1 LDEQTETNL
10 SNLFKFLPS
19 VDSVLNRLEDEG
31 VIDGLP
37 RTLSRDLVNG
47 FLDVCREEI
56 KGGVI
61 TEEKQLA
68 SDVLFPRLT
77 CHVRAGAKPHFR
89 RVVNATGV
97 VVHTNLGRSLLAP
110 SAVQAVTEACAC
122 YSNLEFDL
130 NTGERGSRYSHVE
143 KLICEITGAEAA
155 LVVNNNASA
164 VLITLETLAKG
175 REAVVSR
182 GQLVEIGGSFRIP
195 DVMTKS
201 GAVLREVGATNRTHV
216 HDYENVIS
224 EETALLMKVH
234 TSNFRVIGFTKEVS
248 GGELAELGRKYDI
261 PVYEDLGS
269 GNLTNFS
276 GLGLMREP
284 TVQEVV
290 AEGVDVVSFSGDKV
304 LGGPQ
309 AGIIVGSK
317 EYIDMIKKN
326 TALTVTVRIDKMT
339 LAALEATLRLYLDPE
354 TAKREV
360 PTVRMITETPENLKS
375 QAQSLARVLR
385 RGLGDK
391 VKVSVREGVSR
402 VGGGAFPEQDL
413 KTFLATVLPQTDIS
427 VEKLKERLLSTEP
440 PLVTRIEDD
449 LLCLDPR
456 TLSREEYKLC
466 AEAIKQALS

>member
-1 LDEQTETNL
+1 M
-10 SNLFKFLPS
+10 SNLFKYLPS
-19 VDSVLNRLEDEG
+19 VDSVLTRLEDEG

-37 RTLSRDLVNG
+37 RTLSRELVNG

-61 TEEKQLA
+61 TEEKQL
-68 SDVLFPRLT
+68 SNDVLFPRLS

-89 RVVNATGV
+89 RVLNATGV
-97 VVHTNLGRSLLAP
+97 VVHTNLGRSLLAEA
-110 SAVQAVTEACAC
+110 AVRAVTEACAC

-201 GAVLREVGATNRTHV
+201 GAVLREVGATNRTHL
-216 HDYENVIS
+216 HDYENVIND
-224 EETALLMKVH
+224 ETALLMKVH

-248 GGELAELGRKYDI
+248 GGELAELGRKYDL

-317 EYIDMIKKN
+317 KYIDMIKKN
-326 TALTVTVRIDKMT
+326 PLNRAVRIDKMT

-354 TAKREV
+354 TAMREV
-360 PTVRMITETPENLKS
+360 PTVRMITEKPENLKV

-385 RGLGDK
+385 RGLGDA
-391 VKVSVREGVSR
+391 VKVGVREGVSR

-413 KTFLATVLPQTDIS
+413 KTFLVTVVPQNKIS
-427 VEKLKERLLSTEP
+427 VEVLKERLLSTEP
-440 PLVTRIEDD
+440 PLVARIELDAF
-449 LLCLDPR
+449 CLDPR
-456 TLSREEYKLC
+456 TLSREEYKLVSG
-466 AEAIKQALS
+466 AIAQALGL

>member
-1 LDEQTETNL
+1 M
-10 SNLFKFLPS
+10 SNLFKYLPS
-19 VDSVLNRLEDEG
+19 VDSVLNRLEEEG

-37 RTLSRDLVNG
+37 RSLSRDLVNG

-56 KGGVI
+56 RGGVI
-61 TEEKQLA
+61 TEEKQLS
-68 SDVLFPRLT
+68 SDVLFPRIT

-89 RVVNATGV
+89 RVLNATGV
-97 VVHTNLGRSLLAP
+97 VVHTNLGRSLLAD
-110 SAVQAVTEACAC
+110 SAVKAVTEACAC

-130 NTGERGSRYSHVE
+130 KTGERGSRYSHVE
-143 KLICEITGAEAA
+143 KIICEITGAESA

-175 REAVVSR
+175 HEAIVSR

-201 GAVLREVGATNRTHV
+201 GATLCEVGATNRTHLR
-216 HDYENVIS
+216 DYENAIN

-248 GGELAELGRKYDI
+248 GGELAELGKKYDL

-276 GLGLMREP
+276 GLGLIREP

-309 AGIIVGSK
+309 AGIIVGK
-317 EYIDMIKKN
+317 KKYIDMIKKN
-326 TALTVTVRIDKMT
+326 PLNRAVRIDKMT

-354 TAKREV
+354 TARREV
-360 PTVRMITETPENLKS
+360 PTVRMITERPENLKK
-375 QAQSLARVLR
+375 QAQALTRTLR
-385 RGLGDK
+385 RRLGD
-391 VKVSVREGVSR
+391 SVEISIREGVSR

-413 KTFLATVLPQTDIS
+413 KTFLVALMPTGDLS
-427 VEKLKERLLSTEP
+427 VEDLKERLLSTEP
-440 PLVTRIEDD
+440 PLVGRIEED
-449 LLCLDPR
+449 LFCLDPR
-456 TLSREEYKLC
+456 TLSRDEYQLC
-466 AEAIKQALS
+466 AEALSQVLC

>member
-1 LDEQTETNL
+1 M

-309 AGIIVGSK
+309 AGIIV
-317 EYIDMIKKN
+317 
-326 TALTVTVRIDKMT
+326 R
-339 LAALEATLRLYLDPE
+339 
-354 TAKREV
+354 
-360 PTVRMITETPENLKS
+360 
-375 QAQSLARVLR
+375 
-385 RGLGDK
+385 
-391 VKVSVREGVSR
+391 
-402 VGGGAFPEQDL
+402 
-413 KTFLATVLPQTDIS
+413 
-427 VEKLKERLLSTEP
+427 
-440 PLVTRIEDD
+440 
-449 LLCLDPR
+449 
-456 TLSREEYKLC
+456 
-466 AEAIKQALS
+466 

>member
-1 LDEQTETNL
+1 ML
-10 SNLFKFLPS
+10 SK
-19 VDSVLNRLEDEG
+19 LEDEG

-37 RTLSRDLVNG
+37 RSLSRDLVNG

-56 KGGVI
+56 KGGII
-61 TEEKQLA
+61 TEEKQL
-68 SDVLFPRLT
+68 SPDVLFPRLT
-77 CHVRAGAKPHFR
+77 CHVRAGARPHFR
-89 RVVNATGV
+89 RVINATGV
-97 VVHTNLGRSLLAP
+97 VVHTNLGRSLLAD
-110 SAVQAVTEACAC
+110 SAVKAVTEACAC

-130 NTGERGSRYSHVE
+130 KTGERGSRYSHVE

-175 REAVVSR
+175 KEAVVSR

-195 DVMTKS
+195 DVMAKS
-201 GAVLREVGATNRTHV
+201 GATLREVGATNRTHL
-216 HDYENVIS
+216 HDYENVIN

-248 GGELAELGRKYDI
+248 GGELAELGHKNGI

-309 AGIIVGSK
+309 AGVIVGRK
-317 EYIDMIKKN
+317 KYIDMIKKN
-326 TALTVTVRIDKMT
+326 PLNRAVRIDKMT
-339 LAALEATLRLYLDPE
+339 LAALEATMRLYLDP
-354 TAKREV
+354 AAAMREV
-360 PTVRMITETPENLKS
+360 PTVRMITEKPESLKK

-385 RGLGDK
+385 RALGDQ
-391 VKVSVREGVSR
+391 VKIGVRPGVSR

-413 KTFLATVLPQTDIS
+413 KTSLVTVIPQQGIS
-427 VEKLKERLLSTEP
+427 VEDLKERLLSTEP
-440 PLVTRIEDD
+440 PLVGRIEEDAF
-449 LLCLDPR
+449 CLDPR
-456 TLSREEYKLC
+456 TLSRDEYKLC
-466 AEAIKQALS
+466 AEALSQALS